1 MTRDAASK
9 IGASPVSAEAELS
22 TIPIIEEDA
31 RVEKRSVERDR
42 VRVTTRTDIVEENLH
57 AALRTDAV
65 DVRRVPVNRTLEPGE
80 AAPMVRTEGRTTIL
94 PVLEEIVVVE
104 KRLVLKEEL
113 HITRDSTVEDV
124 EVPITLKKQRAVV
137 ERTGSDGRSL
147 DDAEG

>member
-124 EVPITLKKQRAVV
+124 KVPITLKKQRAVV